1 MTSHVQSLA
10 HDAPARPR
18 VLIVDDEPELVRM
31 LGRMLEPEGFEV
43 LEASDPSEMSRKL
56 ELEPELVLL
65 DLQLGDVSA
74 IDLIGLV
81 RHSSCDSELIVMTGY
96 ASVDSAVT
104 CIRAGAFDY
113 LEKPFERGR
122 VVQTLRRAVDQRALR
137 VRDRDPEPADAPV
150 QERVQAPRRA
160 QRAEG
165 ERSQELL
172 GGIVCQSQAMR
183 RVVQTVLDL
192 HANQSTVLIE
202 AESGTGKEL
211 VARAIHDTS
220 LRCDGPFVP
229 LDCGALPEGI
239 AEGELFGYERGA
251 FTGAVRAAPGV
262 FRSADGGTLF
272 LDEVGEL
279 SPFLQAKLLRALQE
293 REVRPLGADRAV
305 SVDVRIVA
313 ATNRDLEDEVRRGR
327 FRSDLYYRLRV
338 VPLRLPP
345 LRERPDD
352 IPVLALH
359 FLRRAAGERLQDI
372 EAEALEALMS
382 RPWLGNVR
390 ELENAIEAAAALARG
405 PRLRAEDLGLGAA
418 RADAPQVTRP
428 EGIGLSMQAYE
439 RACLE
444 QALRHAEGDVRRAA
458 RLLGIGRSTLYRKL
472 REHGLQ
478 Y

>member
-43 LEASDPSEMSRKL
+43 LEARDAGEMARQL
-56 ELEPELVLL
+56 ERQPELVLL
-65 DLQLGDVSA
+65 DLRLGDTSA
-74 IDLIGLV
+74 VDLIGLV
-81 RHSSCDSELIVMTGY
+81 RHASRDSEFIMITGY

-104 CIRAGAFDY
+104 CMRAGAFDY
-113 LEKPFERGR
+113 LEKPFQGQR
-122 VVQTLRRAVDQRALR
+122 VVQTLRRAVDHRALR
-137 VRDRDPEPADAPV
+137 VRSREPEERGTTLQDEGGLGRRDALA
-150 QERVQAPRRA
+150 
-160 QRAEG
+160 
-165 ERSQELL
+165 
-172 GGIVCQSQAMR
+172 GIVYQSQAMR
-183 RVVQTVLDL
+183 RVVQTVHDL

-220 LRCDGPFVP
+220 VRRECEFVP

-251 FTGAVRAAPGV
+251 FTGAVRASPGV
-262 FRSADGGTLF
+262 FRGADGGTLF

-279 SPFLQAKLLRALQE
+279 SPFLQSKLLRALQE
-293 REVRPLGADRAV
+293 REVRPLGAERALP
-305 SVDVRIVA
+305 VDVRIVA

-327 FRSDLYYRLRV
+327 FRSDLYYRLCV
-338 VPLRLPP
+338 VRLRLPP
-345 LRERPDD
+345 LRERPED

-359 FLRRAAGERLQDI
+359 FLEKAAAGRLQGIEPEAI
-372 EAEALEALMS
+372 EALLS

-390 ELENAIEAAAALARG
+390 ELENAVEAAAALARG
-405 PRLRAEDLGLGAA
+405 PRLTADDLGLGAA
-418 RADAPQVTRP
+418 RGDTPQVSRP
-428 EGIGLSMQAYE
+428 EGIGLSMEAYE

-444 QALRHAEGDVRRAA
+444 QALRHSEGDVPRAA

-472 REHGLQ
+472 REHGLRA
-478 Y
+478 